1 MLLRPQGGS
10 LDPNRGTVLPQ
21 VLQPGYAKMSFPKT
35 PSGELLT
42 ALVYVWITER
52 EREMLQPLADVH
64 THGDRGKM
72 LRKLA
77 LRQMDPV
84 AAADEDRLEGIA

>member
-1 MLLRPQGGS
+1 
-10 LDPNRGTVLPQ
+10 
-21 VLQPGYAKMSFPKT
+21 
-35 PSGELLT
+35 
-42 ALVYVWITER
+42 
-52 EREMLQPLADVH
+52 MLQPLADVH
-64 THGDRGKM
+64 AHGDRGKM